1 MIINVDI
8 NLEHF
13 RYSLVGDGYTLKEAE
28 ALTDGELIRLFE
40 GRVITNMETEYY
52 KGLRLGL
59 YTAKEELT
67 K

>member
-40 GRVITNMETEYY
+40 GRIITNMETEYY

-59 YTAKEELT
+59 YTAKEELI

>member
-28 ALTDGELIRLFE
+28 ALTDGELTHLFKV
-40 GRVITNMETEYY
+40 RVIANMEAEYY
-52 KGLRLGL
+52 KGLRFGL
-59 YTAKEELT
+59 YTKED
-67 K
+67 

>member
-13 RYSLVGDGYTLKEAE
+13 RYSLVGDRYTLKEAE
-28 ALTDGELIRLFE
+28 ALTNGELIRLFE
-40 GRVITNMETEYY
+40 KRTIINMETEYY

-59 YTAKEELT
+59 YTAKED
-67 K
+67 

>member
-28 ALTDGELIRLFE
+28 ALTSGELIRLFE
-40 GRVITNMETEYY
+40 SRIITNMETEYY

-59 YTAKEELT
+59 YTAKED
-67 K
+67 

>member
-40 GRVITNMETEYY
+40 GRVINNMETEYY

-59 YTAKEELT
+59 YTERK
-67 K
+67 

>member
-28 ALTDGELIRLFE
+28 ALTNGELIRLFE
-40 GRVITNMETEYY
+40 GRIITNMETEYY

-59 YTAKEELT
+59 YTAKEEST

>member
-40 GRVITNMETEYY
+40 SRIITNMETEYY

-59 YTAKEELT
+59 YTANEELT

>member
-40 GRVITNMETEYY
+40 GRIITNMETEYY

-59 YTAKEELT
+59 YTAKEGLT